1 MTLEAKANLNNS
13 TVLRCRPKLMRFS
26 SLTEDVFRK
35 LKVAIQI
42 QVLRTPSV
50 RPQTEEFSQE
60 IQQPVVQHIPNP
72 SGLNSSINASLSPEP
87 SRFQDIRIQ
96 DIRIQVAQEVE
107 VLEEEDQEVEV
118 IQEEDM
124 EEVTTDRRDTSRD
137 IRQDSRQDRR
147 QDIIRELHP
156 MDQARPDSISRI
168 RFPRQDHQMMGNGGC
183 RHRPGP
189 QGPALECRS
198 RAGSGR

>member
-1 MTLEAKANLNNS
+1 MTLEAKANLNIS

-26 SLTEDVFRK
+26 SLTEDAFHKPKVVF
-35 LKVAIQI
+35 QI

-50 RPQTEEFSQE
+50 RPETQEFSQE

-72 SGLNSSINASLSPEP
+72 SGLIFSSNASLSPEL
-87 SRFQDIRIQ
+87 SRSQ
-96 DIRIQVAQEVE
+96 DIRIQVGQEVE

-118 IQEEDM
+118 FRGEDM

-168 RFPRQDHQMMGNGGC
+168 SSPNRDRQMMENGGF
-183 RHRPGP
+183 HHQHGP
-189 QGPALECRS
+189 RGPALDPRS
-198 RAGSGR
+198 RVGSGA